1 MDIDNW
7 VLNLLNEEEEEEEE
21 ELLMELLHL
30 KHQAHNIRPIR
41 FSHQHQPML
50 TLWEM

>member
-7 VLNLLNEEEEEEEE
+7 VLNLPNEEEDEE

-30 KHQAHNIRPIR
+30 KHQGHNIRPIR